1 MEELIADLDANSML
15 KRAGEVSDLDLTHA
29 ALLSL
34 VEGEV
39 ELGSIALQMGLPV
52 DEAIE
57 IAATLIQKGA
67 LVLAS
72 PPSDS
77 RDTGAGSSSGKSDDE
92 RRVPL
97 RESKETTADEGE
109 DEIELD
115 PLRRALVDSTYE
127 ALKSA
132 SLYEILELSPDAD
145 AREIRDAYF
154 RLSKLFH
161 PDTLYGKRLGA
172 YREKMET
179 IFREMTAAYEVLSR
193 RKRRAEYDER
203 LGEERL
209 AALRKRMLGS
219 IDAPSAPQKKRQLD
233 VEARRRL
240 AARRLRGGLSTGV
253 RAGARSVDGPSRPRS
268 GGAQGDGLGKLGD
281 ARDAAQALLRSIDSR
296 NPRNTP
302 VDAIARRAARA
313 EEEERYEE
321 ALNHWLAIERLEPD
335 WPGLEEKLDELRAI
349 VTRASLA
356 EYRTLAAAHL
366 RAGRLREAAL
376 VYQRICTGAPDDVEA
391 HLTTASIFR
400 QMEPP
405 DLRSARDYAQRAQ
418 QLDPGRVSIRILLV
432 RIYAD
437 AGMKHNAIRYL
448 DEILR
453 DHPEDLDAQALR
465 RELMGAKP

>member
-109 DEIELD
+109 EEIELD

-253 RAGARSVDGPSRPRS
+253 
-268 GGAQGDGLGKLGD
+268 
-281 ARDAAQALLRSIDSR
+281 
-296 NPRNTP
+296 
-302 VDAIARRAARA
+302 
-313 EEEERYEE
+313 
-321 ALNHWLAIERLEPD
+321 
-335 WPGLEEKLDELRAI
+335 
-349 VTRASLA
+349 
-356 EYRTLAAAHL
+356 
-366 RAGRLREAAL
+366 
-376 VYQRICTGAPDDVEA
+376 
-391 HLTTASIFR
+391 
-400 QMEPP
+400 
-405 DLRSARDYAQRAQ
+405 
-418 QLDPGRVSIRILLV
+418 
-432 RIYAD
+432 
-437 AGMKHNAIRYL
+437 
-448 DEILR
+448 
-453 DHPEDLDAQALR
+453 
-465 RELMGAKP
+465 